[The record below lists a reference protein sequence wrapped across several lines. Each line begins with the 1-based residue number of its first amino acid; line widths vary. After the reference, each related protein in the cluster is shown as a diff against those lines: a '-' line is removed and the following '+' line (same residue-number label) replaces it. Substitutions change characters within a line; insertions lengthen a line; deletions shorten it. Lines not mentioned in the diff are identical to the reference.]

1 MKIELRCP
9 TCDKGYLID
18 QAAAGG
24 DIPCPGCGGLIGLE
38 VGSEAKPIDRPA
50 QAGKAEGGEE
60 TQPVATAAAATTAV
74 ARPAPQ
80 MEEVVCPRCKLHFS
94 PRRAETRPQPKA
106 RPVVLVVE
114 DMSYFREVAA
124 EALSEQYEVRLA
136 GTLDG
141 ARSILALGGID
152 LLVLDLSL
160 DGGDHGVD
168 LLREMTYK
176 PCPILIY
183 TAQDEN
189 EMYGE
194 SWDELQKLGA
204 DDIIIKGMNVGESL
218 VRKVGALL
226 GKSWDDEG

>member
-1 MKIELRCP
+1 MKLEFRCP

-18 QAAAGG
+18 QASAEGN
-24 DIPCPGCGGLIGLE
+24 IPCPGCGGIIGLE
-38 VGSEAKPIDRPA
+38 VGDDDAEQIDRPA
-50 QAGKAEGGEE
+50 APAAAEGKQI
-60 TQPVATAAAATTAV
+60 QPVAIAAGAPTTKAV
-74 ARPAPQ
+74 APTP
-80 MEEVVCPRCKLHFS
+80 EEVVCPRCKLHFS
-94 PRRAETRPQPKA
+94 PRRAETQPKSKS

-124 EALSEQYEVRLA
+124 EALSGEYEVKLA

-141 ARSILALGGID
+141 ARSILAHGGID
-152 LLVLDLSL
+152 LLVLDLTM

-168 LLREMTYK
+168 LLRELPYK

-204 DDIIIKGMNVGESL
+204 DDIIIKGMNVSESL
-218 VRKVGALL
+218 LRKVGTLL
-226 GKSWDDEG
+226 GKSWDDED